1 MMANVVLIKSGS
13 FRLELCKEA
22 LERLGIQRTRKII
35 SLVEDPAAL
44 SILDSWVQDE
54 KKELAEE
61 AETLD
66 FEIRLRSGP
75 DNSGWLTRKIRQL
88 KQMKK
93 RLDYLNKVEAT
104 LDQRRKELGLDGWS
118 D

>member
-1 MMANVVLIKSGS
+1 MMTNVVLIESGT

-22 LERLGIQRTRKII
+22 LERLGIRRTRRII
-35 SLVEDPAAL
+35 GLVEDPAAL

-54 KKELAEE
+54 KEELAEE
-61 AETLD
+61 TKLLD

-75 DNSGWLTRKIRQL
+75 NNSGWLTRKIRQL
-88 KQMKK
+88 KQTKK
-93 RLDYLNKVEAT
+93 RLDYLNKVEAA
-104 LDQRRKELGLDGWS
+104 LDKRRKELGLDGWG

>member
-1 MMANVVLIKSGS
+1 MMADVVLIESGT

-44 SILDSWVQDE
+44 GILNDWVQDE
-54 KKELAEE
+54 KKELAKEVE
-61 AETLD
+61 ALD
-66 FEIRLRSGP
+66 AKIMPRKGESASSRWARRTRLV
-75 DNSGWLTRKIRQL
+75 
-88 KQMKK
+88 K
-93 RLDYLNKVEAT
+93 RMNKRFGYLVKVEAA
-104 LDQRRKELGLDGWS
+104 LDKRRKELELDGWG

>member
-1 MMANVVLIKSGS
+1 MADIALIESGA

-44 SILDSWVQDE
+44 GILNDWVQDE
-54 KKELAEE
+54 KKELAKEVE
-61 AETLD
+61 ALD
-66 FEIRLRSGP
+66 FEIRLRNGP
-75 DNSGWLTRKIRQL
+75 GNSGWLTRKIRQL
-88 KQMKK
+88 KRMKK
-93 RLDYLNKVEAT
+93 RLDYLNKVETA
-104 LDQRRKELGLDGWS
+104 LDRRRKELGLDGWG